1 MMHLRKISFAESWGT
16 CRFFKRKFS
25 FIFHFDHFQ
34 DFGFGTTI
42 GGTKGE
48 SVRAKVFRWAK
59 LIGPIELSEP
69 LVD

>member
-1 MMHLRKISFAESWGT
+1 MQIVGVPAGFLRENFPL
-16 CRFFKRKFS
+16 FFY
-25 FIFHFDHFQ
+25 FDHFQ

-42 GGTKGE
+42 DGTKGE